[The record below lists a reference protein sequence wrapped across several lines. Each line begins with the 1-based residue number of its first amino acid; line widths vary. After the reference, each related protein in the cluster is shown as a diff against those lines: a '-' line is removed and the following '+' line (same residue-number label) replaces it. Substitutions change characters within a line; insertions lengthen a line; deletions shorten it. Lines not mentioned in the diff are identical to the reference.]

1 MDFVKI
7 VLDKLMDLQN
17 VNLMTGSLTLSSI
30 LRNCQVCEVLSFELK
45 VTPCFSIGYHPKI
58 AGTVI

>member
-1 MDFVKI
+1 MDFLNI

-30 LRNCQVCEVLSFELK
+30 LRKCQVCKALSFELK
-45 VTPCFSIGYHPKI
+45 VTPCVSVGCHPKL